1 MLQDSMLSQDNRL
14 RKMRDFS
21 LIIKHGQWINGR
33 FLDIK
38 YLELAKN
45 QKFFPKKED
54 LESFKK
60 QLKLAISVGLK
71 ISKSAVKRNRIKRQ
85 ARETIRLLI
94 KDSVLQQG
102 YYVLVVAKKG
112 VLDQDYAKISEEI
125 NFLFNRAHIIK
136 L

>member
-1 MLQDSMLSQDNRL
+1 MLQKDNRL
-14 RKMRDFS
+14 AKKRDFD
-21 LIIKHGQWINGR
+21 LVMKHGLWIHGQ
-33 FLDIK
+33 FFDIK

-60 QLKLAISVGLK
+60 QLRLAISVGLK
-71 ISKSAVKRNRIKRQ
+71 ISKSAVKRNRVKRQ
-85 ARETIRLLI
+85 VRETMRLLI
-94 KDSVLQQG
+94 KDSVLQEG
-102 YYVLVVAKKG
+102 YFVLVVAKKG

-125 NFLFNRAHIIK
+125 NFLFNKARIIK

>member
-45 QKFFPKKED
+45 QNFFPKKENP
-54 LESFKK
+54 ESFKK
-60 QLKLAISVGLK
+60 QLRIAFSVGLK
-71 ISKSAVKRNRIKRQ
+71 ISKSAVKRNRVRRQ
-85 ARETIRLLI
+85 MSECFRLLI
-94 KDSVLQQG
+94 KDNKLSIG
-102 YYVLVVAKKG
+102 YYILIVPKKEI
-112 VLDQDYAKISEEI
+112 LEKEYAEISQEI
-125 NFLFNRAHIIK
+125 ESLLRRCAILK
-136 L
+136 